1 MLAYNF
7 KIYNCVLEH
16 FSDSLFE
23 RTLFEGN
30 LIKRYIAG
38 FGLFS
43 HAFAG
48 FGLFSHA
55 FAGFRYFSH
64 AFAGFKTFQ
73 SCLCR
78 LRDFSVTSFLASRL
92 FSHALSG
99 RLLARVLQ
107 DGSSFLPESFQ
118 GGGIEFPILWPIA

>member
-1 MLAYNF
+1 MPLQA
-7 KIYNCVLEH
+7 LD
-16 FSDSLFE
+16 FSVMPLQALDISVMPLQAL
-23 RTLFEGN
+23 R
-30 LIKRYIAG
+30 
-38 FGLFS
+38 LFS

-48 FGLFSHA
+48 L
-55 FAGFRYFSH
+55 
-64 AFAGFKTFQ
+64 
-73 SCLCR
+73 
-78 LRDFSVTSFLASRL
+78 DFSVTSFLASRL